1 MKIEF
6 RQNRSNG
13 YRFTLIGDYSEVAS
27 FPCLI
32 ALKESIKGQ
41 LSPHGY
47 KQRVEIRG
55 RRPKVKMHV
64 SHCLYGKSSTKVSYG
79 YGGNIIG
86 GLKNATEFDVYVYER
101 Y

>member
-6 RQNRSNG
+6 RQNRSKD
-13 YRFTLIGDYSEVAS
+13 YRFTLIGDYYEVAS
-27 FPCLI
+27 NPCLI
-32 ALKESIKGQ
+32 ALKESIKGE
-41 LSPHGY
+41 LSPRGY

-55 RRPKVKMHV
+55 RRPKVKMYA
-64 SHCLYGKSSTKVSYG
+64 SHWLCPKSKNKVSYDF
-79 YGGNIIG
+79 GGNIIG